1 MLDVLR
7 EARPLLGRGPWHVG
21 TDEPFAAPGLDTGQT
36 GELVRAVDLVR
47 TGWAAA
53 PACFRSTGT
62 CGLRPRAS
70 SRAAAIRQRPSHCRE
85 MKRDVINVLAWSG
98 T

>member
-7 EARPLLGRGPWHVG
+7 EARPLLGRGPWHGG

-53 PACFRSTGT
+53 PACFRSTGN
-62 CGLRPRAS
+62 LRAS
-70 SRAAAIRQRPSHCRE
+70 AARIVPARLPSANARHIAAR
-85 MKRDVINVLAWSG
+85 
-98 T
+98 